1 MRYLAANRVSR
12 NDGLHLVDEV
22 VLHRRGLDGKV
33 NLEISKKKMKI
44 RKVAFSY
51 FVCFEE
57 V

>member
-12 NDGLHLVDEV
+12 NHGLHFVDEA
-22 VLHRRGLDGKV
+22 VLYRRGLDGKK
-33 NLEISKKKMKI
+33 NSKKMKI
-44 RKVAFSY
+44 RKVVFSY